1 MFSRGKIIFNK
12 MNRNIHFMKR
22 QNNTIFKLQPL
33 KKKQLQN
40 NNHKYYFTTT
50 NQHAKNKLKI
60 NENKLILLSNNNKS
74 KGKQFNSILTTI
86 GLTSAAI
93 AYTNQTYAAPSIEEG
108 VNGKKLAM
116 SPINEDGIM
125 PFSLTE
131 PKYDQSTFE
140 GRLKGILLKIDPRNV
155 LISDAE
161 LESAQKLLE
170 RYKNNTLKE
179 GEVDDAT
186 LWKARETI
194 EAVIHKPTGEKMF
207 VLGRMSAFVLCNIPM
222 LIGMMIHGPT
232 STAAGMFWQWL
243 NQSYNVVNNYTNR
256 AGREVDNASLL
267 KTYGIGVT
275 VACTIVFVSNQLI
288 ARVPALKSL
297 GLLIPYLAVA
307 SAGGLN
313 VALTRMDEIQNGIT
327 VRDASG
333 KDVGISKS
341 AGALAVY
348 KTVTTRSLFLP
359 VAPMLLPP
367 VLMKVLNMRPGNP
380 ALAIEII
387 VIALCMGLA
396 LPCALAL
403 LPEEMELDVN
413 DLEKEF
419 HNLKDKNGNA
429 IRYLYAAK
437 GL

>member
-1 MFSRGKIIFNK
+1 M
-12 MNRNIHFMKR
+12 
-22 QNNTIFKLQPL
+22 
-33 KKKQLQN
+33 
-40 NNHKYYFTTT
+40 
-50 NQHAKNKLKI
+50 
-60 NENKLILLSNNNKS
+60 
-74 KGKQFNSILTTI
+74 
-86 GLTSAAI
+86 
-93 AYTNQTYAAPSIEEG
+93 
-108 VNGKKLAM
+108 
-116 SPINEDGIM
+116 
-125 PFSLTE
+125 
-131 PKYDQSTFE
+131 
-140 GRLKGILLKIDPRNV
+140 
-155 LISDAE
+155 
-161 LESAQKLLE
+161 
-170 RYKNNTLKE
+170 
-179 GEVDDAT
+179 
-186 LWKARETI
+186 

-207 VLGRMSAFVLCNIPM
+207 VMGRMSAFILCNIPM
-222 LIGMMIHGPT
+222 LCGMMIHGPT
-232 STAAGMFWQWL
+232 STAAGMFWQWV

-267 KTYGIGVT
+267 KTYGIGVS

-313 VALTRMDEIQNGIT
+313 VTLTRMDEIQNGIA

-333 KDVGISKS
+333 NNVGTSKK

-348 KTVTTRSLFLP
+348 KTVTTRSMFLP

-367 VLMKVLNMRPGNP
+367 LIMKALNMRPGNP
-380 ALAIEII
+380 ALFVELSI
-387 VIALCMGLA
+387 IALCMGLA

-419 HNLKDKNGNA
+419 QTLKDGDGKQ
-429 IRYLYAAK
+429 IKYLYAEK